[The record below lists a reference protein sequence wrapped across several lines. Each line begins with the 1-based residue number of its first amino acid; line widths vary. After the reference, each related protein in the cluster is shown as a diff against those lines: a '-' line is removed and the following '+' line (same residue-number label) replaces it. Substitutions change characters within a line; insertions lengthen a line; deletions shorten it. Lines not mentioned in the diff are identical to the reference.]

1 VGDLSRI
8 RVTGPLESYVSGFVA
23 ELTERGYTPVSA
35 AHQLRLMA
43 HLSRWL
49 AAEGVGPDDLSLAR
63 VEEFIGVRRAAGYV
77 NYLTPRALAALL
89 EHLRELG
96 VVPPAGEPARSE
108 VDELLGCYRAWLCS
122 ERGLAAVTAR
132 NYADMVRPFVVS
144 RLDATGELDL
154 RSLAA
159 GDVLA
164 FVLAECPHRRPGS
177 AKLLVTAL
185 RSLLVTALRSLLGY
199 LHVEGVIARPLAP
212 VVPSVAGWRLA
223 GLPRGL
229 RAEQVTVLLAS
240 CDLQTVVGVRDFV
253 ILKLLVRLGMRRG
266 EVAALTLED
275 INWRAGE
282 VVVRG
287 KGSRR
292 ERLPLPVDVG
302 DALADYLRRA
312 RPGSAEGRAVF
323 VRVRAPHRALTP
335 AGVSQV
341 VIAAGDRAGLG
352 HVNAHRLRHTTATEL
367 LRSGAPLV
375 EIGQLLRHR
384 SQQTTAIYAKV
395 DRERLRALARPW
407 PSPGGVS

>member
-1 VGDLSRI
+1 MGDLSRI

-23 ELTERGYTPVSA
+23 ALVERGYTPVSA

-43 HLSRWL
+43 HVSRWL
-49 AAEGVGPDDLSLAR
+49 ASEGWGPDDLSPAR
-63 VEEFIGVRRAAGYV
+63 VEEFVAARRAAGYV
-77 NYLTPRALAALL
+77 NYLTPRALVALL
-89 EHLRELG
+89 EYLRDVG
-96 VVPPAGEPARSE
+96 VVPPAGDPVLSE
-108 VDELLGCYRAWLCS
+108 VEQLLGRYRAWLRS

-132 NYADMVRPFVVS
+132 NYADMVRPFVAS
-144 RLDATGELDL
+144 RLNAAGELDL

-164 FVLAECPHRRPGS
+164 FVLVQCPHRRPGS
-177 AKLLVTAL
+177 AK
-185 RSLLVTALRSLLGY
+185 LLVTALRSLLGY

-229 RAEQVTVLLAS
+229 EAEQVTALLAS
-240 CDLQTVVGVRDFV
+240 CDLGTVGVRDFA

-266 EVAALTLED
+266 EVAALTLD
-275 INWRAGE
+275 DVDWRSGE
-282 VVVRG
+282 ILVRG

-302 DALADYLRRA
+302 SALADHLRRA
-312 RPGSAEGRAVF
+312 RPSSAEGRAVF
-323 VRVRAPHRALTP
+323 VRVKAPHRALTP

-341 VIAAGDRAGLG
+341 VIAAGDRAGIG
-352 HVNAHRLRHTTATEL
+352 RVNAHRLRHTTATEL

-407 PSPGGVS
+407 PSLGGVS

>member
-1 VGDLSRI
+1 MGDLSRI
-8 RVTGPLESYVSGFVA
+8 RVTGPLELYVSGFVA
-23 ELTERGYTPVSA
+23 ELVERGYTPVSV

-43 HLSRWL
+43 HVSRWL
-49 AAEGVGPDDLSLAR
+49 ACEGFGPDDLSTAR
-63 VEEFIGVRRAAGYV
+63 VEEFVAVRRAAGYV
-77 NYLTPRALAALL
+77 NYVTPKALVALL

-96 VVPPAGEPARSE
+96 IVPPAGELPLSDVE
-108 VDELLGCYRAWLCS
+108 DLLGRYRAWLCS
-122 ERGLAAVTAR
+122 ERGLALVTAR
-132 NYADMVRPFVVS
+132 NYADMVRPFVAA
-144 RLDATGELDL
+144 RLNAAGELDL
-154 RSLAA
+154 RGLVA

-185 RSLLVTALRSLLGY
+185 RSLLGY
-199 LHVEGVIARPLAP
+199 LHVEGVISRPLAP

-229 RAEQVTVLLAS
+229 GAEQVGALLDS
-240 CDLQTVVGVRDFV
+240 CDSETAVGVRDLA

-266 EVAALTLED
+266 EVAVLALDD
-275 INWRAGE
+275 IDWRSGE
-282 VVVRG
+282 ILVRG
-287 KGSRR
+287 KGNRC

-302 DALADYLRRA
+302 DALAAYLHRA
-312 RPGSAEGRAVF
+312 RPIIADGRSVF
-323 VRVRAPHRALTP
+323 VRVKAPNRALTP

-341 VIAAGDRAGLG
+341 VIAAGHRAGLG
-352 HVNAHRLRHTTATEL
+352 RVNAHRLRHTTATEL

-407 PSPGGVS
+407 PSLGDGS

>member
-23 ELTERGYTPVSA
+23 ALVERGYTPVSA

-43 HLSRWL
+43 HVSRWL
-49 AAEGVGPDDLSLAR
+49 ASEGWGPDDLSPAR
-63 VEEFIGVRRAAGYV
+63 VEEFVAARRAAGYV
-77 NYLTPRALAALL
+77 NYLTPRALVALL
-89 EHLRELG
+89 EYLRDVG
-96 VVPPAGEPARSE
+96 VVPPAGDPVLSE
-108 VDELLGCYRAWLCS
+108 VEQLLGRYRAWLRS

-132 NYADMVRPFVVS
+132 NYADMVRPFVAS
-144 RLDATGELDL
+144 RLNAAGELDL

-164 FVLAECPHRRPGS
+164 FVLVQCPHRRPGS
-177 AKLLVTAL
+177 AK
-185 RSLLVTALRSLLGY
+185 LLVTALRSLLGY

-229 RAEQVTVLLAS
+229 EAEQVTALLAS
-240 CDLQTVVGVRDFV
+240 CDLGAVGVRDFA

-266 EVAALTLED
+266 EVAALTLD
-275 INWRAGE
+275 DVDWRSGE
-282 VVVRG
+282 ILVRG

-302 DALADYLRRA
+302 SALADHLRRA
-312 RPGSAEGRAVF
+312 RPSSAEGRAVF
-323 VRVRAPHRALTP
+323 VRVKAPHRALTP

-341 VIAAGDRAGLG
+341 VIAAGDRAGIG
-352 HVNAHRLRHTTATEL
+352 RVNAHRLRHTTATEL

-407 PSPGGVS
+407 PSLGGVS

>member
-1 VGDLSRI
+1 MGDLSRI
-8 RVTGPLESYVSGFVA
+8 RVTGPLEPYVSGFVA
-23 ELTERGYTPVSA
+23 ELVERGYTQVSV

-43 HLSRWL
+43 HVSRWL
-49 AAEGVGPDDLSLAR
+49 ASDGLGPDDLSPAR
-63 VEEFIGVRRAAGYV
+63 VEEFFMVRRAAGYV
-77 NYLTPRALAALL
+77 NYVTPRAVAALL

-108 VDELLGCYRAWLCS
+108 VDELLGRYRAWLCS

-132 NYADMVRPFVVS
+132 NYADMVRPFVVW
-144 RLDATGELDL
+144 RLNVAGELDL

-177 AKLLVTAL
+177 AK
-185 RSLLVTALRSLLGY
+185 LLVTALRSLLGY

-229 RAEQVTVLLAS
+229 GAEQLWALLAS
-240 CDLQTVVGVRDFV
+240 CDLSTNVGMRDFA
-253 ILKLLVRLGMRRG
+253 ILKLLIRLGMRRG
-266 EVAALTLED
+266 EVAALTLD
-275 INWRAGE
+275 DVDWRSGE
-282 VVVRG
+282 IVVRG
-287 KGSRR
+287 KGSRS
-292 ERLPLPVDVG
+292 ERLPLPADVG

-312 RPGSAEGRAVF
+312 RPGSADSRAVF
-323 VRVRAPHRALTP
+323 VRVKAPHRALSA

-341 VIAAGDRAGLG
+341 VIAAGNRAGLG
-352 HVNAHRLRHTTATEL
+352 RVNAHRLRHTTATEL

-407 PSPGGVS
+407 PSLGGVS

>member
-1 VGDLSRI
+1 MGDVPRV
-8 RVTGPLESYVSGFVA
+8 RVTGPLEPYVSGFVA
-23 ELTERGYTPVSA
+23 ELVERGYTPVSST
-35 AHQLRLMA
+35 HQLRLMA
-43 HLSRWL
+43 HVSRWL
-49 AAEGVGPDDLSLAR
+49 SSERFGPDDLSPVR
-63 VEEFIGVRRAAGYV
+63 VEEFVAARRAAGYV
-77 NYLTPRALAALL
+77 NYVTPRALVALL
-89 EHLRELG
+89 EYLRDVG
-96 VVPPAGEPARSE
+96 VVPPAGEPAPSE
-108 VDELLGCYRAWLCS
+108 VEELLGGYRAWLCS

-132 NYADMVRPFVVS
+132 NYSDMVRPFVAS
-144 RLDATGELDL
+144 RSDAAGELDL
-154 RSLAA
+154 RALAA

-164 FVLAECPHRRPGS
+164 FVLAECPQRRPGS
-177 AKLLVTAL
+177 AK
-185 RSLLVTALRSLLGY
+185 LLVTALRSLLGY

-229 RAEQVTVLLAS
+229 GAEQVTALLDS
-240 CDLQTVVGVRDFV
+240 CDLETAVGVRARA

-266 EVAALTLED
+266 EVAALALDD
-275 INWRAGE
+275 IDWRSGE
-282 VVVRG
+282 VIVRG

-292 ERLPLPVDVG
+292 ERLPLPAEVG

-312 RPGSAEGRAVF
+312 RPGSAEGRSVF
-323 VRVRAPHRALTP
+323 VRVKAPHRALTP

-341 VIAAGDRAGLG
+341 VIAAGHRAGLG
-352 HVNAHRLRHTTATEL
+352 RVNAHRLRHTAATEL

-407 PSPGGVS
+407 PSPGGAR